1 MLKRYTDAE
10 LKGFL
15 DDLKSDRLERKETFK
30 GDVPQKARQAICAF
44 ANDLPGHDEPGVL
57 FIGAKDDGSPSGL
70 SVTDELLL
78 SLADMKTDG
87 NILPLPTLVVE
98 KRHLKGADMAVIT
111 VHPSHMPQVRPCR
124 KITRKSL
131 KATTS
136 DYTPCDAPLRP
147 PSLPGKVPRPFFALH
162 ETRRPAVPRQ
172 ALKRGLPTAAEICA
186 VLLAACCRGYLPCEE
201 DLLRKKLAG
210 SGPARSRDKPGCVMS
225 FAIRGLMLPQG
236 YPTNGKRH
244 TWLVTL

>member
-1 MLKRYTDAE
+1 
-10 LKGFL
+10 
-15 DDLKSDRLERKETFK
+15 
-30 GDVPQKARQAICAF
+30 
-44 ANDLPGHDEPGVL
+44 
-57 FIGAKDDGSPSGL
+57 
-70 SVTDELLL
+70 
-78 SLADMKTDG
+78 MKTDG

-124 KITRKSL
+124 KTAGNTPEAATR
-131 KATTS
+131 
-136 DYTPCDAPLRP
+136 APYYLTQTRGP
-147 PSLPGKVPRPFFALH
+147 LPFREGGLSPSFGLH
-162 ETRRPAVPRQ
+162 GTHRPAVPRQ

-186 VLLAACCRGYLPCEE
+186 VLLAACCRGYLSVREM
-201 DLLRKKLAG
+201 LRKKLAG

-225 FAIRGLMLPQG
+225 FALRGLMLPQG

>member
-1 MLKRYTDAE
+1 MR
-10 LKGFL
+10 
-15 DDLKSDRLERKETFK
+15 
-30 GDVPQKARQAICAF
+30 
-44 ANDLPGHDEPGVL
+44 
-57 FIGAKDDGSPSGL
+57 
-70 SVTDELLL
+70 
-78 SLADMKTDG
+78 TDG

-111 VHPSHMPQVRPCR
+111 GASLRHAQHRPYR

-136 DYTPCDAPLRP
+136 DYSPCDAPLRH
-147 PSLPGKVPRPFFALH
+147 PSLPGKVPRPFFFALH

-201 DLLRKKLAG
+201 DLLRKKFAG

-225 FAIRGLMLPQG
+225 FALRGLMLPQG
-236 YPTNGKRH
+236 YPTNAKQH